1 MTTVIPPEN
10 SYVALLSFA
19 EGFRTTTPPDF
30 KSCLQCLLAA
40 SSLQIDVRS
49 SLKTHL
55 QIVKIILNHTDNI
68 NTAQSYCEKAWQLS
82 QNIPAPDE
90 LRLETCY
97 LMATIHEKNFKYNYA
112 RQILRKANE
121 ESSASQFVYWHCKI
135 LFQMAKLHA
144 IDREYHLAANILSS
158 GAEYAAM
165 ANAQYTRILFL
176 LSKGMMLMIDRRLN
190 EVHSVLSLAGQL
202 VEAWQGNLPQKESL
216 KVFFLVLQV
225 SHHLN
230 AGQVKSVKAPL
241 KLLQQSIQSI
251 TTYTGADDLQNSNP
265 PGNQG
270 DEFFWMAK
278 EHMCVLVYLVT
289 VMHSMQAG
297 FMDKAQ
303 KYTEKALGQIDKLK
317 TINDHPLL
325 HTFQLLL
332 LEHISM
338 CRLVMGNRTLAIKE
352 TIQALQICWNDPKLK
367 TRHKPLINT
376 LLGLYAMSMNCIEDA
391 EKQFVTVLNS
401 NPPISQEI
409 RILVS
414 LNLSIVFLKMGKEQE
429 LNELLSQ
436 FNPDSLPSV
445 SQSLK
450 AACYYVFG
458 LNAFFHGRYNDAKR
472 FLRET
477 LKLANAEDLNRLT
490 SCSLVLLGHIF
501 YSLGNSR
508 ESLNMVQPA
517 WQLANRIP
525 DIHVQLW
532 TTALLK
538 DLYHLCNDPQR
549 VDEISQS
556 HQTFST
562 NLYNDYY
569 QASQLQEHEYI
580 RWLGLD

>member
-1 MTTVIPPEN
+1 
-10 SYVALLSFA
+10 
-19 EGFRTTTPPDF
+19 
-30 KSCLQCLLAA
+30 
-40 SSLQIDVRS
+40 
-49 SLKTHL
+49 
-55 QIVKIILNHTDNI
+55 
-68 NTAQSYCEKAWQLS
+68 
-82 QNIPAPDE
+82 
-90 LRLETCY
+90 
-97 LMATIHEKNFKYNYA
+97 
-112 RQILRKANE
+112 
-121 ESSASQFVYWHCKI
+121 
-135 LFQMAKLHA
+135 
-144 IDREYHLAANILSS
+144 
-158 GAEYAAM
+158 
-165 ANAQYTRILFL
+165 
-176 LSKGMMLMIDRRLN
+176 MMLMIDRRLT
-190 EVHSVLSLAGQL
+190 EVHPVLSLAGQL
-202 VEAWQGNLPQKESL
+202 VEGWQGNLPQKESL

-251 TTYTGADDLQNSNP
+251 TTYAGSDDVQTGNP
-265 PGNQG
+265 G
-270 DEFFWMAK
+270 DNFFWMAK

-297 FMDKAQ
+297 YMDKAQ

-332 LEHISM
+332 LEHIAM

-352 TIQALQICWNDPKLK
+352 TIQALQICWNDMKLK
-367 TRHKPLINT
+367 ARHTPLINT
-376 LLGLYAMSMNCIEDA
+376 LLGLYAMSMNCVEDA
-391 EKQFVTVLNS
+391 EKQFLTVLKS
-401 NPPISQEI
+401 NPISQEI

-414 LNLSIVFLKMGKEQE
+414 LNLSIIFLRIGKEQE

-450 AACYYVFG
+450 AACYYVLG
-458 LNAFFHGRYNDAKR
+458 LNAFFHSRFNDAKR

-517 WQLANRIP
+517 MQLANKIP

-538 DLYHLCNDPQR
+538 DLYQICNDQQR
-549 VDEISQS
+549 VNEVTQM
-556 HQTFST
+556 HQNFA
-562 NLYNDYY
+562 NVLNNDFF
-569 QASQLQEHEYI
+569 QASELQEHSYI
-580 RWLGLD
+580 RVSLETRGFIRYFS